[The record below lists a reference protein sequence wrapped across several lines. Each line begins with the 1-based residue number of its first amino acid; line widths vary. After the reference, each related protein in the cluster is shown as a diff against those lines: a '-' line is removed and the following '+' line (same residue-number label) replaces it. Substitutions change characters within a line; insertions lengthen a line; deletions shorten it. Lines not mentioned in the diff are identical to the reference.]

1 MNSNR
6 YKIRLYGQSSK
17 DPWQFCNNLASV
29 LGVDKES
36 ARSLLANAPVVIMEN
51 LERTRGEALLETIR
65 FLGGMCLLEPM
76 KGEASTEDVL
86 GAFNPEIFG
95 AKSNHD
101 YFEASSSTMSI
112 GRLAAV
118 SFAITFIFI
127 ISSMMIP
134 SYTPSN
140 IGGLRVIAS
149 PVESYDRMEDADHN
163 KALDQL
169 WDTYE
174 DLEAHTEFLRDEF
187 KRTKRALREAH
198 SQYPYPDR
206 NLLREKKRSAMIAK
220 EELDYNLRRL
230 KRLARKIQSLEFME
244 NLVAE
249 RKVGESQTAWK
260 TDF

>member
-1 MNSNR
+1 MNSNK

-36 ARSLLANAPVVIMEN
+36 ARNLLANAPVVIMDN
-51 LERTRGEALLETIR
+51 LERARGEALLETIR

-76 KGEASTEDVL
+76 KENSATEDVFA
-86 GAFNPEIFG
+86 AFSPEMFG
-95 AKSNHD
+95 AKSDHD
-101 YFEASSSTMSI
+101 YFGASSSISSI

-118 SFAITFIFI
+118 SLGIAFIFM
-127 ISSMMIP
+127 ISAMLIP
-134 SYTPSN
+134 SHTRTN

-149 PVESYDRMEDADHN
+149 PVESHAKMEDSQQN

-174 DLEAHTEFLRDEF
+174 DLEAHTDYLRDEF
-187 KRTKRALREAH
+187 KRTKRALQEAQ
-198 SQYPYPDR
+198 SQYPYPDQ

-230 KRLARKIQSLEFME
+230 KRLARKIQSMEFME

-249 RKVGESQTAWK
+249 RRVGESQTAWN
-260 TDF
+260 TDI